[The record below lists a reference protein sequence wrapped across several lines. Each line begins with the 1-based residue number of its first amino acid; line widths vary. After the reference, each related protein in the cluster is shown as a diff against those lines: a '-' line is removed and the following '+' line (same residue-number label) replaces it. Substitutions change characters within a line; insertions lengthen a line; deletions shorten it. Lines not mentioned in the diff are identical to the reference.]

1 MAGITASAQDVMTPE
16 LLWKLGRISPLGI
29 SNDGKNIIYKVST
42 PSMEENKSNSEF
54 YSIPIAG
61 GNATSIKNYSD
72 LIQDKNKHGEWT
84 LTNKEVKIDPTHG
97 KDFYPELDKSE
108 VQIFNALDYRHWDTY
123 NDGHHNHVI
132 LTNAKNEEIDILSKE
147 PYDCPQ
153 KPFGG
158 DEDYIWS
165 PDGSKVI
172 YVCKKKTGTEYATST
187 NTDLYEYD
195 IATKTTKNLTKHN
208 QIISFSNKSNEKL
221 RRKKSRV

>member
-172 YVCKKKTGTEYATST
+172 YVCKKKTGTE
-187 NTDLYEYD
+187 
-195 IATKTTKNLTKHN
+195 KT
-208 QIISFSNKSNEKL
+208 
-221 RRKKSRV
+221 